1 MNATPTRDTAAWHLV
16 GLVAPVVILSGNLT
30 GGAWTLAG
38 VVLVLLVYPVLD
50 VVSGT
55 GRPASVTHTS
65 RPLLT
70 ALPYIHVVLQGCV
83 YATLIWRVHQGR
95 LRLDNL
101 GRCTE

>member
-1 MNATPTRDTAAWHLV
+1 MNATPTRDAAAWHLV

-55 GRPASVTHTS
+55 GRTRIGDAYKQAPAHC
-65 RPLLT
+65 T
-70 ALPYIHVVLQGCV
+70 ALYPCGTAGVRVCHV
-83 YATLIWRVHQGR
+83 
-95 LRLDNL
+95 NL
-101 GRCTE
+101 ACAPRTVTPGQPGPLH

>member
-1 MNATPTRDTAAWHLV
+1 MNATPTRDAAAWHLV

-70 ALPYIHVVLQGCV
+70 ALPYIHVVLQG
-83 YATLIWRVHQGR
+83 WRVCHV
-95 LRLDNL
+95 NL
-101 GRCTE
+101 ACAPRTVTPGQPGPLH